1 MRWKF
6 WRQASGVDV
15 ELARLERRVRR
26 MDATTR
32 AVFLMHRLDSLGC
45 VEIAARPGVAV
56 AEVERRMAEAMLLL
70 IQADAD
76 D

>member
-1 MRWKF
+1 M
-6 WRQASGVDV
+6 
-15 ELARLERRVRR
+15 RR